1 MVERSSRGW
10 GDGRLG
16 RSGVVRS
23 GRRWVVGGCWRGS
36 FEDDPQVDKTI
47 VNSLIPNEMMIDNDR
62 TGALGW
68 WMLVPKLDR

>member
-1 MVERSSRGW
+1 MGGGWVMKRSS
-10 GDGRLG
+10 
-16 RSGVVRS
+16 
-23 GRRWVVGGCWRGS
+23 
-36 FEDDPQVDKTI
+36 EDDPQVDKTI

>member
-16 RSGVVRS
+16 WVGVGWSSMGGGWVMKRSS
-23 GRRWVVGGCWRGS
+23 
-36 FEDDPQVDKTI
+36 EDDPQVDKTI